1 MEDKP
6 GETGG
11 EKNSGGE
18 PRRFDEDMLVHGELL
33 SDFVKQSFL
42 DPNDDRIVDRILDAV
57 IPGVGVPFRDFMTRD
72 QAKAMLKKAQE
83 KMLAV
88 SPEAIPVSPQ
98 QRRRGARKRLAD
110 RPKSVAATLHAV
122 TELSQAFALSVP
134 HVEAIGGSSLSLL
147 KGEAN
152 VRVEN
157 VGQSE
162 VQFAPYASSLKLF
175 EYPDSSSTTELV
187 SVKDKQLT
195 QFVALDDKSIEPNEI
210 IHKTR
215 FISIPAKTVLGFRLE
230 LVIISNH
237 RKGLGYPQT
246 WCY

>member
-1 MEDKP
+1 VVSGKLIVV
-6 GETGG
+6 
-11 EKNSGGE
+11 NSKT
-18 PRRFDEDMLVHGELL
+18 FLV
-33 SDFVKQSFL
+33 
-42 DPNDDRIVDRILDAV
+42 
-57 IPGVGVPFRDFMTRD
+57 
-72 QAKAMLKKAQE
+72 
-83 KMLAV
+83 
-88 SPEAIPVSPQ
+88 
-98 QRRRGARKRLAD
+98 
-110 RPKSVAATLHAV
+110 
-122 TELSQAFALSVP
+122 
-134 HVEAIGGSSLSLL
+134 
-147 KGEAN
+147 AN